1 MKKRS
6 VAMVA
11 NDFDGRRSDSSQ
23 SYEDLLQIYLCI
35 FDYPILK
42 RLGEDKLNYLK
53 FTLRAAFSHLL
64 QGE

>member
-6 VAMVA
+6 VAMAA

-35 FDYPILK
+35 FDHP
-42 RLGEDKLNYLK
+42 
-53 FTLRAAFSHLL
+53 F
-64 QGE
+64 